1 MKIRVQ
7 KKRKHW
13 EIVLFVKAKITTTT
27 TTRIEIR
34 DMTSLVLM
42 VGRKRVIRL

>member
-27 TTRIEIR
+27 KIEIR
-34 DMTSLVLM
+34 DMTNLVLM